1 MSAAEILVGSIVVFV
16 LAMLLGVELIKK
28 VPSLLHTPLTSGA
41 NAISGITILGS
52 MVVSGLAAEAG
63 ATTLSR
69 VFGLI
74 AVVFATTNIVGGY
87 LVTDRMLRMFR
98 KDGGGG
104 T

>member
-1 MSAAEILVGSIVVFV
+1 MNAVEQLVGNIVVFT

-52 MVVSGLAAEAG
+52 MVVSGMAAEAG

-69 VFGLI
+69 ILGLV
-74 AVVFATTNIVGGY
+74 AVALATVNIVGGY
-87 LVTDRMLRMFR
+87 LVTDRMLQMFR
-98 KDGGGG
+98 KDEGAKK
-104 T
+104 

>member
-1 MSAAEILVGSIVVFV
+1 MSALEILVGNIVVFT

-52 MVVSGLAAEAG
+52 MVVSGMAAEVG

-69 VFGLI
+69 VLGLV
-74 AVVFATTNIVGGY
+74 AVFLATINIVGGY
-87 LVTDRMLRMFR
+87 LVTDRMLRMFK
-98 KDGGGG
+98 KDQGERP
-104 T
+104 